1 MTDFQALLFGSVIT
15 LSLML
20 NLVQLRYL
28 HRIRRRIQR
37 RLP

>member
-1 MTDFQALLFGSVIT
+1 MNDIQVIIIGSVALASLT
-15 LSLML
+15 LQ
-20 NLVQLRYL
+20 LVQLRYL

>member
-1 MTDFQALLFGSVIT
+1 MNNIQTIIIGGIAMA
-15 LSLML
+15 SLML
-20 NLVQLRYL
+20 QLVQLRYL